1 MNITCEKKDAMKKK
15 IILLF
20 AAIALIAVAGI
31 LIFTRQPET
40 RFDGD
45 RISDPDRF
53 ALQFE
58 RMNRTDSETLSLAE
72 GDALRVSWQ
81 IESGQIDVTIGME
94 GEEALYRANDR
105 AAGDEA
111 DFCVEIPQ
119 TGSYTITVTARDA
132 KGRIEFLKT
141 KNESFE
147 GE

>member
-1 MNITCEKKDAMKKK
+1 MKKK
-15 IILLF
+15 IVLLF
-20 AAIALIAVAGI
+20 IVIALVTAAWI
-31 LIFTRQPET
+31 LIFTRQPEP

-45 RISDPDRF
+45 RISEPGRF

-58 RMNRTDSETLSLAE
+58 RMDRTDSETLSLAE

-111 DFCVEIPQ
+111 DFCVKIPQ

-132 KGRIEFLKT
+132 KGRIEFLKST
-141 KNESFE
+141 SEQ
-147 GE
+147 

>member
-1 MNITCEKKDAMKKK
+1 MKKK
-15 IILLF
+15 IVLF
-20 AAIALIAVAGI
+20 LAAITLVVAALI
-31 LIFTRQPET
+31 LIFTRRPEAL
-40 RFDGD
+40 FDGA
-45 RISDPDRF
+45 RISDPGRF

-58 RMNRTDSETLSLAE
+58 RMNRTDSETVSLLE
-72 GDALRVSWQ
+72 GDALRISWE
-81 IESGQIDVTIGME
+81 IESGQIDVSIGME

-141 KNESFE
+141 KIESFE

>member
-1 MNITCEKKDAMKKK
+1 MKKK
-15 IILLF
+15 IVLLL
-20 AAIALIAVAGI
+20 AVIVLAAVALI

-40 RFDGD
+40 CFDGE
-45 RISDPDRF
+45 RISDPGRF

-72 GDALRVSWQ
+72 GDALRVFWQ

-119 TGSYTITVTARDA
+119 TGSYTITVIARDA

-141 KNESFE
+141 KSE
-147 GE
+147 

>member
-1 MNITCEKKDAMKKK
+1 MKKK

-45 RISDPDRF
+45 RISDPGRF
-53 ALQFE
+53 ALKFE
-58 RMNRTDSETLSLAE
+58 RMNKTDSEIMALAE

-81 IESGQIDVTIGME
+81 IESGQMDIVIGME
-94 GEEALYRANDR
+94 GEKAIYQANGR
-105 AAGDEA
+105 TAGDEA

-119 TGSYTITVTARDA
+119 TGSYTITVTARGA

-141 KNESFE
+141 KSE
-147 GE
+147 